1 MDQIKVK
8 ATLRFAHSEVK
19 CYFVLSKLR
28 LDYLMSRNISLRD
41 QFASLSH
48 IGTPDL
54 TRGQEIDKL
63 KVVCHPRE
71 GRNKEE
77 KWEEMAKLLAGLSLG
92 RADSMA
98 PVNNTPQPLL
108 ENTKLLV
115 NTDILRYV
123 CDMTSMVS
131 LPVGVIIACITVQE
145 SKQRWR
151 NCWTCLTLPS
161 AFA

>member
-71 GRNKEE
+71 GRKKEE
-77 KWEEMAKLLAGLSLG
+77 KWEEIAKLLAGLSLG

-98 PVNNTPQPLL
+98 PVNNTTQPLL

-123 CDMTSMVS
+123 CDKTSMVS
-131 LPVGVIIACITVQE
+131 LPGGVIIACITVQE

-151 NCWTCLTLPS
+151 NCWTCLTSPS

>member
-1 MDQIKVK
+1 
-8 ATLRFAHSEVK
+8 
-19 CYFVLSKLR
+19 
-28 LDYLMSRNISLRD
+28 MSRNISLRD

-77 KWEEMAKLLAGLSLG
+77 KWEEIAKLLAGLSLG
-92 RADSMA
+92 RADSMT
-98 PVNNTPQPLL
+98 PVNNTTQPLL

-123 CDMTSMVS
+123 CDKTSMVS
-131 LPVGVIIACITVQE
+131 LPGGVIIACITVQE

-151 NCWTCLTLPS
+151 NCWTCLTSPS